1 MDKKPIIRY
10 LQIEMNE
17 DCQFLKDCT
26 ENPTKAMY
34 NLITSRGAVQLW
46 SKGIKP
52 NSNWKISDVKRYFGM
67 NGNAKILAEK
77 LRVLHQVTEG
87 SK

>member
-1 MDKKPIIRY
+1 MVKKPIEI
-10 LQIEMNE
+10 NE

-26 ENPTKAMY
+26 EYPTLAMY

-87 SK
+87 SKW